1 MTSLSIALLSLAEVL
16 VLLYVPLLFAVGAAS
31 GPSGEG
37 DAVGLLS
44 LVLLRV
50 VVLLAGFLTAVPTGR
65 LAPIAPTVGGQLA
78 ACVFAVLLVEAAA
91 NWALWATLYGPR
103 SNGLGVVGGLLAVAL
118 PGLLAGAGLCALL
131 TGGRHPWAGP
141 LFWGSFVA
149 SVVCWAVAGS
159 AADTRHLEANE
170 KFRQIR
176 QQEEQQQVQQQVQQ
190 AEEELPE
197 KSAAIARTAVT
208 DTEGLETLLAYTS
221 HWQRGDVSELAAARI
236 RTAERYPERLA
247 AILTNGKNR
256 IEALGILAQ
265 DAKGLPPGVERECWR
280 ALEGFAGEMLRDL
293 EGGQAD
299 PPLDALFRPALDFM
313 NAQADA
319 RKQHRGE
326 LLAVQ
331 KVVRKADE
339 QHKIFSLEAMMR
351 LRDIDHP
358 QGDWAEAA
366 QVGSP

>member
-1 MTSLSIALLSLAEVL
+1 LLL
-16 VLLYVPLLFAVGAAS
+16 
-31 GPSGEG
+31 
-37 DAVGLLS
+37 

-78 ACVFAVLLVEAAA
+78 ACIFAVLLVEAAS

-103 SNGLGVVGGLLAVAL
+103 SNGLGVVGGLLAVVL

-131 TGGRHPWAGP
+131 TGGRHPLAGP
-141 LFWGSFVA
+141 LFWGSIVA
-149 SVVCWAVAGS
+149 SVVCWAVVGG
-159 AADTRHLEANE
+159 AADTRRLEADE
-170 KFRQIR
+170 KFRQMR
-176 QQEEQQQVQQQVQQ
+176 QQEEQQQVQQ
-190 AEEELPE
+190 AEEELRE
-197 KSAAIARTAVT
+197 KIAAIARTAVT

-221 HWQRGDVSELAAARI
+221 PWQRRDVSDLAAARI

-299 PPLDALFRPALDFM
+299 PQLDALFRPALDFM

-331 KVVRKADE
+331 RVVRKADE

-351 LRDIDHP
+351 LRDIDQP
-358 QGDWAEAA
+358 QGEWAEAA
-366 QVGSP
+366 QAGTM